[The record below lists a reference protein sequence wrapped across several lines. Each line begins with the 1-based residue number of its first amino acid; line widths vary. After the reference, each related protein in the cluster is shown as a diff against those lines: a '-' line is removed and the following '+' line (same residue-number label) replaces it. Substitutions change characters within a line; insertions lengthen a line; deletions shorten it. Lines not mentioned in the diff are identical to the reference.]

1 MDAIS
6 KKINSLLLIR
16 AYLQKSAIHS
26 TNECEK
32 LLNEAEEISKK
43 LANLT
48 TMKNEKTIMKETI
61 HFLTP
66 NELYKKIA
74 EKKEDILDTEEDLK
88 TATEKFAE
96 IEEEIEYLFKTLQTA
111 WSDFNIYNNRI
122 SKNRQEVTILENE
135 LRNKGFLV

>member
-88 TATEKFAE
+88 TTTEKFAE
-96 IEEEIEYLFKTLQTA
+96 IEEEIEYLFKALQTA

>member
-16 AYLQKSAIHS
+16 TYLQKSAIHS

-32 LLNEAEEISKK
+32 LLNEAEEISKR

-88 TATEKFAE
+88 TTNRK
-96 IEEEIEYLFKTLQTA
+96 ICRIGEEIEHLFKTLQTA

-122 SKNRQEVTILENE
+122 SKNRQEVAILENE